1 MTTATMTS
9 KGQVTIPK
17 QVRDSLHLHTGDR
30 IEFVLQKNSEAMMK
44 PVTKSVDDVFGRL
57 HTSHQKALS
66 VDEMN
71 EAVARRMKESN
82 G

>member
-1 MTTATMTS
+1 MTTATLTS

-17 QVRDSLHLHTGDR
+17 QVREFLHLHTGDR

-57 HTSHQKALS
+57 HDVNQKALS

-71 EAVARRMKESN
+71 AAIAQRMRGSKK
-82 G
+82 